1 MSPKEEIR
9 LTGIGVSSGI
19 VIGKAYLID
28 RAKVTYNLRYIGK
41 SGIAA
46 EMKRFRKAVE
56 DSRTQL
62 MEVTQKIG
70 GEHFEEFRHII
81 DAHLLILQDRMIVD
95 DTEKIIRDEQ
105 VNAEWALKVQHD
117 KISRFFSELD
127 DEYLS
132 ERMGDVNY
140 VVERIMR
147 NLVGKP
153 QESIIGITG
162 NVIVVAHDLSPAD
175 TAQIDR
181 KVIKGFVTDIGGRTS
196 HTAIMARS
204 LEIPAVVGLE
214 TVSTTV
220 KSGDCIIVNGTT
232 GQVIV
237 NPTSEVRVEYEGLLK
252 RYQDEERE
260 LLSIMKLPAVT
271 TDGYRI
277 SLMANI
283 EMPHEIQSVKQ
294 HGAEGIGLYRTE
306 FIYLNRKSLPTEDEH
321 FEVYKYVVDNMKP
334 NVTII
339 RTFDLGGDRFLSPID
354 LAQEMNPAMG
364 LRAIRFCLKEV
375 EIFKDQLRAILRT
388 SAYGP
393 VKIMFPMISG
403 IEEIRLTKMILE
415 EVKDDLQARGIPFDK
430 DIEIGSMMEVPS
442 AMVIADL
449 LAREVD
455 FFSIGTN
462 DLIQYSLAID
472 RVNEHVN
479 YLYEP
484 LHPAVLRMIGGVV
497 HAAHEQGIKVA
508 MCGEMAGEPLYLP
521 ILVGI
526 GLDELSMNAMSIL
539 RVKKLLREISYED
552 CKKITDEVLTF
563 ATAREI
569 DRFVFLEL
577 RERFPEIFTDNGTAR

>member
-1 MSPKEEIR
+1 MSPNEETR

-19 VIGKAYLID
+19 VIGKVYLID
-28 RAKVTYNLRYIGK
+28 RAKVTYNLRRIEKGT
-41 SGIAA
+41 IAS
-46 EMKRFRKAVE
+46 EIKRFKRAVE
-56 DSRTQL
+56 NSKKQL
-62 MEVTQKIG
+62 TEVTEKIRG
-70 GEHFEEFRHII
+70 DHFDEFKHII
-81 DAHLLILQDRMIVD
+81 DAHFLILQDRMIVD

-105 VNAEWALKVQHD
+105 VNAEWALKIQHE
-117 KISRFFSELD
+117 KISQFFKELD
-127 DEYLS
+127 DDYLS
-132 ERMGDVNY
+132 ERMADVDY

-147 NLVGKP
+147 NLVGKR
-153 QESIIGITG
+153 QESITGITED
-162 NVIVVAHDLSPAD
+162 VIVVAHDLSPAD

-181 KVIKGFVTDIGGRTS
+181 EIIKGFVTDIGGRTS

-204 LEIPAVVGLE
+204 LEIPSVVGLE
-214 TVSTTV
+214 MVSTMV
-220 KSGDCIIVNGTT
+220 KNGDCIIVNGTT
-232 GQVIV
+232 GQVII
-237 NPTSEVRVEYEGLLK
+237 NPSHEVRIEYESLLK

-260 LLSIMKLPAVT
+260 LLSITELPAIT
-271 TDGYRI
+271 TDGYRV

-283 EMPHEIQSVKQ
+283 EMPHEIQSIKE

-321 FEVYKYVVDNMKP
+321 FEVYKYVVENMKP
-334 NVTII
+334 KVTII

-375 EIFKDQLRAILRT
+375 DIFKDQLRAILRA

-415 EVKDDLQARGIPFDK
+415 EAKDDLIGRGVPFDEH
-430 DIEIGSMMEVPS
+430 IEIGSMMEVPS

-449 LAREVD
+449 LAKEVD

-497 HAAHEQGIKVA
+497 HAAHERGIKVA

-539 RVKKLLREISYED
+539 RVKKILREISYKD
-552 CKKITDEVLTF
+552 CKTITDEVLTF
-563 ATAREI
+563 STAREI

-577 RERFPEIFTDNGTAR
+577 RERFPEFFSSNTITG

>member
-472 RVNEHVN
+472 RVNEHGN

>member
-1 MSPKEEIR
+1 MSPNKETR

-19 VIGKAYLID
+19 VIGKVYLID
-28 RAKVTYNLRYIGK
+28 RAKVTYNLRHIEK
-41 SGIAA
+41 SGIAP
-46 EMKRFRKAVE
+46 EIERFRRAVE
-56 DSRTQL
+56 DSQKQL
-62 MEVTQKIG
+62 TEVTEKIRG
-70 GEHFEEFRHII
+70 DHFDEFKHII
-81 DAHLLILQDRMIVD
+81 DAHFLILQDRMIVD

-105 VNAEWALKVQHD
+105 VNAEWALKIQHE
-117 KISRFFSELD
+117 KISQFFKDLD

-132 ERMGDVNY
+132 ERMADVDY

-147 NLVGKP
+147 NLVGKR
-153 QESIIGITG
+153 QESITGITED
-162 NVIVVAHDLSPAD
+162 VIVVAHDLSPAD

-181 KVIKGFVTDIGGRTS
+181 EVIKGFVTDIGGRTS

-204 LEIPAVVGLE
+204 LQIPSVVGLE
-214 TVSTTV
+214 TVSALV
-220 KSGDCIIVNGTT
+220 KNGDCIIVNGTT
-232 GQVIV
+232 GQVII
-237 NPTSEVRVEYEGLLK
+237 NPSPDVRIEYETLLK

-260 LLSIMKLPAVT
+260 LLSITELPAVT

-283 EMPHEIQSVKQ
+283 EMPYEIQSIKE

-321 FEVYKYVVDNMKP
+321 FEVYKYVVENMKP
-334 NVTII
+334 KVTII
-339 RTFDLGGDRFLSPID
+339 RTFDLGGDRFLSPVD

-375 EIFKDQLRAILRT
+375 NIFKDQLRAILRS

-415 EVKDDLQARGIPFDK
+415 EAKDDLIGRGVPFDEH
-430 DIEIGSMMEVPS
+430 IEIGSMMEIPS

-449 LAREVD
+449 LAKEVD

-462 DLIQYSLAID
+462 DLIQYTLAID

-497 HAAHEQGIKVA
+497 HAAHERGIKVA

-539 RVKKLLREISYED
+539 RVKKILREISYKD
-552 CKKITDEVLTF
+552 CKMITEEILTF

-577 RERFPEIFTDNGTAR
+577 KERFPEIFSNNNFTH

>member
-1 MSPKEEIR
+1 MPPKKEIR
-9 LTGIGVSSGI
+9 LAGIGVSSGI
-19 VIGKAYLID
+19 VIGKVYLID
-28 RAKVTYNLRYIGK
+28 RAKVTYTLRHIGK

-46 EMKRFRKAVE
+46 EIERFKRAVE
-56 DSRTQL
+56 DSRRQL
-62 MEVTQKIG
+62 TEVTQKIG
-70 GEHFEEFRHII
+70 GEHFDEFKHII
-81 DAHLLILQDRMIVD
+81 DAHLLILKDRMIID
-95 DTEKIIRDEQ
+95 DTERIVRDEQ
-105 VNAEWALKVQHD
+105 VNAEWALKVQHE

-132 ERMGDVNY
+132 ERMGDVDY
-140 VVERIMR
+140 VVERILR
-147 NLVGKP
+147 NLVGKH
-153 QESIIGITG
+153 QESITGITED
-162 NVIVVAHDLSPAD
+162 VIVVAHDLSPAD

-204 LEIPAVVGLE
+204 LEIPSVVGLE
-214 TVSTTV
+214 AVSTAV

-232 GQVIV
+232 GQVII
-237 NPTSEVRVEYEGLLK
+237 NPSAEVRIEYEGLLK
-252 RYQDEERE
+252 QYQAEERE
-260 LLSIMKLPAVT
+260 LLSIMELPAIT

-283 EMPHEIQSVKQ
+283 EMPHEIQSIKQ

-306 FIYLNRKSLPTEDEH
+306 FIYLNRKSLPTEEEH
-321 FEVYKYVVDNMKP
+321 FEVYKYVVENMKP
-334 NVTII
+334 KVTII

-375 EIFKDQLRAILRT
+375 DIFKDQLRAILRA

-415 EVKDDLQARGIPFDK
+415 EVKDDLLTRGIPFDEH
-430 DIEIGSMMEVPS
+430 IEIGSMMEIPS

-449 LAREVD
+449 LAKEVD

-484 LHPAVLRMIGGVV
+484 LHPAVLRMIGGAV
-497 HAAHEQGIKVA
+497 HAAHEQGIRVA

-539 RVKKLLREISYED
+539 RVKKILREISYKD
-552 CKKITDEVLTF
+552 CKAITDEVLTF

-569 DRFVFLEL
+569 DRYVFLEL
-577 RERFPEIFTDNGTAR
+577 KERFPEIFLDNDLSR

>member
-9 LTGIGVSSGI
+9 LAGIGVSSGI

-28 RAKVTYNLRYIGK
+28 RAKVTYALRHIGK

-46 EMKRFRKAVE
+46 EIDRFKRAVE
-56 DSRTQL
+56 DSRIQL
-62 MEVTQKIG
+62 TEVTQKIG
-70 GEHFEEFRHII
+70 GEHFDEFKHII
-81 DAHLLILQDRMIVD
+81 DAHLLILKDRMISD
-95 DTEKIIRDEQ
+95 DTERIIRDEQ
-105 VNAEWALKVQHD
+105 VNAEWALKVQHE

-132 ERMGDVNY
+132 ERLGDVDY

-147 NLVGKP
+147 NLVGKH
-153 QESIIGITG
+153 QESITGITED
-162 NVIVVAHDLSPAD
+162 VIVVAHDLSPAD

-204 LEIPAVVGLE
+204 LEIPSVVGLE
-214 TVSTTV
+214 AVSTMV
-220 KSGDCIIVNGTT
+220 KGGDCIIVNGTT
-232 GQVIV
+232 GQVII
-237 NPTSEVRVEYEGLLK
+237 NPSAEVRIEYEGLLK
-252 RYQDEERE
+252 QYQAEERE
-260 LLSIMKLPAVT
+260 LLSIMELPAVT
-271 TDGYRI
+271 TDGYRV

-283 EMPHEIQSVKQ
+283 EMPHEIQSIKQ

-321 FEVYKYVVDNMKP
+321 FEVYKYVVENMKP
-334 NVTII
+334 KVTII

-375 EIFKDQLRAILRT
+375 DIFKDQLRAILRA

-415 EVKDDLQARGIPFDK
+415 EVKDDLLARGIPFDEH
-430 DIEIGSMMEVPS
+430 IEIGSMMEVPS

-449 LAREVD
+449 LAKEVD

-484 LHPAVLRMIGGVV
+484 LHPAVLRMIGGAV
-497 HAAHEQGIKVA
+497 HAAHEQGIRVA

-526 GLDELSMNAMSIL
+526 GLDDLSMNAMSIL
-539 RVKKLLREISYED
+539 RVKKILREISYKD
-552 CKKITDEVLTF
+552 CKAITDEVLTF
-563 ATAREI
+563 ATAKEI
-569 DRFVFLEL
+569 DRYVFLEL
-577 RERFPEIFTDNGTAR
+577 KERFPEIFSDNDRSH

>member
-393 VKIMFPMISG
+393 VKIRFPMISG

-472 RVNEHVN
+472 RVNEHGN

>member
-153 QESIIGITG
+153 QESIIGITW

-237 NPTSEVRVEYEGLLK
+237 NPTSEVRVEYEGVRK

-455 FFSIGTN
+455 FFSIGTT

-472 RVNEHVN
+472 RVNEHGN

-484 LHPAVLRMIGGVV
+484 LHPAVLRMIGGVG